1 MEETQEKGELVMQA
15 AIVIE
20 YQSLKH
26 EISSFCEGKYHVL
39 FLFVT
44 PLPPSPH
51 PAPAIH
57 PHQVSSGVL

>member
-20 YQSLKH
+20 YQSLTH
-26 EISSFCEGKYHVL
+26 EIISFCEGKYHVL

-44 PLPPSPH
+44 LFPPSPLPGTCH
-51 PAPAIH
+51 SPPPSI
-57 PHQVSSGVL
+57 